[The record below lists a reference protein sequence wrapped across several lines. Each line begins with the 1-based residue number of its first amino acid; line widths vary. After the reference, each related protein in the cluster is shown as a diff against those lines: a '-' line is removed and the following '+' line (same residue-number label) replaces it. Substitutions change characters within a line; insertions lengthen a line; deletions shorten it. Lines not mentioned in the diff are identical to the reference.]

1 MDSGRIV
8 GLVLVVIGAALLFY
22 GIQAG
27 DSLSSG
33 FSKLFQGAP
42 SNKSIW
48 LLIAG
53 ALCAVV
59 GIVKLVRRRTT

>member
-1 MDSGRIV
+1 MDNGRIV
-8 GLVLVVIGAALLFY
+8 GLVLLVIGAALVFY

-27 DSLSSG
+27 ESLSSD

-48 LLIAG
+48 LTIAG
-53 ALCAVV
+53 ALCAVI
-59 GIVKLVRRRTT
+59 GLVKLVRRRTT